1 MKEAEG
7 ILRDIREGASPGREE
22 HPDTW
27 RRRGR
32 VCVEA
37 RGLTEHCICV
47 PQELDN
53 QYSPSRWVVRLG
65 AEEAMR
71 TYSQIGSE
79 GTGGPLC
86 GRFGWTLACGS
97 GSRCWGRE
105 EEPHSPAS
113 LDGSQSPG
121 ISSAPGAL
129 AAGPPRGGSL
139 RDCAAHP
146 CLISQPASYAQ
157 ALRLQWPRGV
167 EGKKEGVPSAAE
179 SGMLLLFT
187 KSKKLF
193 FFFFK

>member
-27 RRRGR
+27 RGRGR
-32 VCVEA
+32 VCVEV

-86 GRFGWTLACGS
+86 GHFGWTLACGS

-121 ISSAPGAL
+121 ISSALGTL

-139 RDCAAHP
+139 RDCAPHP
-146 CLISQPASYAQ
+146 CLISQPASQLCPGLKATVAQ
-157 ALRLQWPRGV
+157 GSR
-167 EGKKEGVPSAAE
+167 GKKGRCPISC
-179 SGMLLLFT
+179 
-187 KSKKLF
+187 
-193 FFFFK
+193 